1 MDLGKL
7 NNDSIKPLCFGDL
20 QKVLPQDD
28 DIIRGPNSECQSC
41 SYLKDCLKIALDS
54 KQGKEWQL
62 SRLEEL
68 KCRDDGVLG
77 FIKRWSRLKML
88 K

>member
-1 MDLGKL
+1 MDSGKL
-7 NNDSIKPLCFGDL
+7 NNDSNKPLCFGDL
-20 QKVLPQDD
+20 QRVLPPNEG
-28 DIIRGPNSECQSC
+28 IIRGPNYECQAC
-41 SYLKDCLKIALDS
+41 SYLKDCLKIALKS
-54 KQGKEWQL
+54 KHGKEWQL

-68 KCRDDGVLG
+68 QCMDDGVLG